1 MNNNRSGTSQLSMS
15 VPKFRAELHK
25 AYIAGSLAA
34 RSNPT
39 GYERDEDAER
49 REYVKQAVIDLNWR

>member
-25 AYIAGSLAA
+25 AYIAGGLAA
-34 RSNPT
+34 RACPT
-39 GYERDEDAER
+39 GFEFDEEAKR
-49 REYVKQAVIDLNWR
+49 REFVKQAIIDLNWR

>member
-25 AYIAGSLAA
+25 AYIAGTRVEALGK
-34 RSNPT
+34 T
-39 GYERDEDAER
+39 LEQLDTER
-49 REYVKQAVIDLNWR
+49 REFVKQAVIDLNWR

>member
-25 AYIAGSLAA
+25 AYIAGQAAPLA
-34 RSNPT
+34 
-39 GYERDEDAER
+39 DEAKR
-49 REYVKQAVIDLNWR
+49 REFVKQAVIDLNWR